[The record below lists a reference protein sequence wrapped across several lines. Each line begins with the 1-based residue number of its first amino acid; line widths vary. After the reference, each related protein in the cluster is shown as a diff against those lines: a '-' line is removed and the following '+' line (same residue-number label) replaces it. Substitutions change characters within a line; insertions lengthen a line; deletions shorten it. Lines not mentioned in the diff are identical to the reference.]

1 MATLAGLL
9 ILGVLAALA
18 LFTAGGYSN
27 IVLLIAHLLYRHARE
42 TERRHAEFGRKMNA
56 RWMREWEA
64 SFVPR
69 EEEQY
74 LK

>member
-27 IVLLIAHLLYRHARE
+27 SVLLIAHLLYRHARE